1 LFEQITLYLLL
12 NQTGVIMTKKSKQ
25 ITLTQEEINSIVEL
39 QNSYVGVRDNLGSLE
54 IARFKSEQ
62 ELESI
67 SNQKLRLENEYSKL
81 NSTEK
86 ELVDNLT
93 KKYGQGNLDLSTGIF
108 TPTK

>member
-1 LFEQITLYLLL
+1 
-12 NQTGVIMTKKSKQ
+12 MTKKSKQ

>member
-1 LFEQITLYLLL
+1 
-12 NQTGVIMTKKSKQ
+12 MTKKSKQ

-39 QNSYVGVRDNLGSLE
+39 QKSYVGVRDNLGSLE

>member
-39 QNSYVGVRDNLGSLE
+39 QKSYVGVRDNLGSLE

>member
-1 LFEQITLYLLL
+1 
-12 NQTGVIMTKKSKQ
+12 MAKKSKQ

-39 QNSYVGVRDNLGSLE
+39 QKSYVDVRDNLGSLE
-54 IARFKSEQ
+54 IARFKNEQ

-86 ELVDNLT
+86 ELVENLT
-93 KKYGQGNLDLSTGIF
+93 KKYGAGNLDLSTGIF

>member
-1 LFEQITLYLLL
+1 MILVFSKIYQCHWELEQ
-12 NQTGVIMTKKSKQ
+12 
-25 ITLTQEEINSIVEL
+25 INSIVEL
-39 QNSYVGVRDNLGSLE
+39 QKSYVGVRDNLGSLE

>member
-1 LFEQITLYLLL
+1 
-12 NQTGVIMTKKSKQ
+12 MTKKSKQ

-39 QNSYVGVRDNLGSLE
+39 QKSYVGVRDNFGSLE